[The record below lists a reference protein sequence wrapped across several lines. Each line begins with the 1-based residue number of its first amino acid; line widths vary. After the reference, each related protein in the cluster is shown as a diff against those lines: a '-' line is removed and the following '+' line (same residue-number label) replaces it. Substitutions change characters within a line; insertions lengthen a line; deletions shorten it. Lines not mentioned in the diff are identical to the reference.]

1 MTFRL
6 IRIWKM
12 MTGFPLFILT
22 NLQPICKSSILRAE
36 LRIKQHHT
44 INIINKQYQ
53 TTKYIL
59 YL

>member
-22 NLQPICKSSILRAE
+22 NLQPICKSSILRAD
-36 LRIKQHHT
+36 L
-44 INIINKQYQ
+44 
-53 TTKYIL
+53 
-59 YL
+59 